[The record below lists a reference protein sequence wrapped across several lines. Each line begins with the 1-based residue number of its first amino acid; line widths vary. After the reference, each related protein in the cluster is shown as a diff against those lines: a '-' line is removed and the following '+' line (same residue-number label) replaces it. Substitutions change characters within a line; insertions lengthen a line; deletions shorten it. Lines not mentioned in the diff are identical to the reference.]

1 MKTIDWEQ
9 RRYEIAKELF
19 PSMLNVGEKLNA
31 SFAAILAVNCA
42 DVLIN
47 RLKKVKQS
55 KKKRI
60 WHKKDGY
67 ALDAER

>member
-1 MKTIDWEQ
+1 MQSILQITNYHPLLGNRERVKRREYETIDWEQ

-19 PSMLNVGEKLNA
+19 PSMLNVGEKHNA

-47 RLKKVKQS
+47 RF
-55 KKKRI
+55 
-60 WHKKDGY
+60 
-67 ALDAER
+67 

>member
-19 PSMLNVGEKLNA
+19 PSMLNVREKFNA

-47 RLKKVKQS
+47 RLKKS
-55 KKKRI
+55 K
-60 WHKKDGY
+60 G
-67 ALDAER
+67 E

>member
-19 PSMLNVGEKLNA
+19 PSMLNVGEKHSA

-42 DVLIN
+42 DVLID
-47 RLKKVKQS
+47 RLKKS
-55 KKKRI
+55 E
-60 WHKKDGY
+60 G
-67 ALDAER
+67 E

>member
-19 PSMLNVGEKLNA
+19 PSLLNA
-31 SFAAILAVNCA
+31 GGKFNEHFAAILAVGCA

-47 RLKKVKQS
+47 RLKKS
-55 KKKRI
+55 KI
-60 WHKKDGY
+60 
-67 ALDAER
+67 E

>member
-19 PSMLNVGEKLNA
+19 PSILNKGEKFNA
-31 SFAAILAVNCA
+31 SFAAIFAVNCA

-47 RLKKVKQS
+47 RLKK
-55 KKKRI
+55 
-60 WHKKDGY
+60 
-67 ALDAER
+67 

>member
-19 PSMLNVGEKLNA
+19 PSLLNVGGKFNEH
-31 SFAAILAVNCA
+31 FAAILAVGCA

-60 WHKKDGY
+60 
-67 ALDAER
+67 

>member
-19 PSMLNVGEKLNA
+19 PSMLNVGEKLNV
-31 SFAAILAVNCA
+31 SFAAILAINCA

-47 RLKKVKQS
+47 RLKKS
-55 KKKRI
+55 KI
-60 WHKKDGY
+60 
-67 ALDAER
+67 E

>member
-19 PSMLNVGEKLNA
+19 PSMLNVGEKHNA

-42 DVLIN
+42 DVLID
-47 RLKKVKQS
+47 RLKKKQMSVK
-55 KKKRI
+55 RREY
-60 WHKKDGY
+60 D
-67 ALDAER
+67 